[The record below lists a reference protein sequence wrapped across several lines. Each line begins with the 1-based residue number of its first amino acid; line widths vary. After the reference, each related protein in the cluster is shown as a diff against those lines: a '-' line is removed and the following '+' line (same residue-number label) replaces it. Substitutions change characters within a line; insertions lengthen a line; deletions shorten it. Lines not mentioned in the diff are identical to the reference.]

1 MWIHDFMNLVFGQS
15 EESTFFVEKIVRPEV
30 ANYYNYPLDDLEK
43 REIRL
48 NALYFSLL
56 ELVGLRCIN
65 LEERRA
71 KTLKSFTTG
80 ISKIITDGGI
90 QKNNVPSRD
99 TLNSQSKDSS
109 KQRDNS
115 QMPVEETFYKSF
127 GKIEKPFGDFNTNYL
142 QTLPYYFEFVPKSK
156 SFSLRNLPYT
166 LLANKFKE
174 FKDKDQM
181 EEAIESCRM
190 RSCIR
195 TKLIGGGIADT
206 PTIADLC

>member
-1 MWIHDFMNLVFGQS
+1 MQTNVSMWIHDFMNLVFGQS

-90 QKNNVPSRD
+90 QKNNVTSRD
-99 TLNSQSKDSS
+99 TLNSQTKDSS
-109 KQRDNS
+109 KQRDN
-115 QMPVEETFYKSF
+115 
-127 GKIEKPFGDFNTNYL
+127 
-142 QTLPYYFEFVPKSK
+142 
-156 SFSLRNLPYT
+156 
-166 LLANKFKE
+166 A
-174 FKDKDQM
+174 
-181 EEAIESCRM
+181 
-190 RSCIR
+190 
-195 TKLIGGGIADT
+195 
-206 PTIADLC
+206 

>member
-1 MWIHDFMNLVFGQS
+1 
-15 EESTFFVEKIVRPEV
+15 
-30 ANYYNYPLDDLEK
+30 LDDLEK

-90 QKNNVPSRD
+90 QKNNVTSRD
-99 TLNSQSKDSS
+99 TLNSQAKDSS